1 MVATSMPSRLS
12 QACIACPV
20 SASGSPEAKP
30 SISTAAS
37 RHSRQPGP
45 AGAKTGRT
53 GGFGVGADAVMHR
66 F

>member
-20 SASGSPEAKP
+20 NASGSPEAKP

-45 AGAKTGRT
+45 AGATTGETDR
-53 GGFGVGADAVMHR
+53 FGAGADAVMRR